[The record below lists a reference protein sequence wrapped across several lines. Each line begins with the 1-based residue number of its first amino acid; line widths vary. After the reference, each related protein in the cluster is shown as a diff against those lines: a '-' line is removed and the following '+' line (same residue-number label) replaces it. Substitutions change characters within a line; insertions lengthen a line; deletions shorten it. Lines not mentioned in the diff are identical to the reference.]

1 MVLVF
6 AISIVSCKKDDD
18 GDNTFLLNNTNV
30 AGSYALTFF
39 ASTDVETTTING
51 LEIVSTTT
59 TTGDTFQLDIIFDE
73 DGSYLV
79 DGEYR
84 ESFVVDVNGTV
95 TMEDSEIIVIDN
107 ETGNYSTN
115 SANSLFILDGTIYE
129 VTLFNQTE
137 LRITSQEIIT
147 ETNGDTFRYNEEMRF
162 TRQ

>member
-1 MVLVF
+1 
-6 AISIVSCKKDDD
+6 
-18 GDNTFLLNNTNV
+18 
-30 AGSYALTFF
+30 
-39 ASTDVETTTING
+39 
-51 LEIVSTTT
+51 
-59 TTGDTFQLDIIFDE
+59 
-73 DGSYLV
+73 
-79 DGEYR
+79 
-84 ESFVVDVNGTV
+84 
-95 TMEDSEIIVIDN
+95 MEDSEIIVIDN